1 MIIHHAI
8 VNLQSMS
15 LIPGRSSGC
24 FGDTGFEIVGVR
36 DTKDNL
42 EKVLGEPLA
51 MLGHSGGVE
60 RQEDASPDAKKTCNA
75 RGRHGD
81 HGSRTSPA
89 YSRDSLPEL
98 IGQEGPATKN

>member
-1 MIIHHAI
+1 MIIHHDI

-75 RGRHGD
+75 RGRQTSWWPS
-81 HGSRTSPA
+81 SRLS
-89 YSRDSLPEL
+89 SLCR
-98 IGQEGPATKN
+98 T

>member
-1 MIIHHAI
+1 MIKYHDI
-8 VNLQSMS
+8 VNLQSKS

-24 FGDTGFEIVGVR
+24 YGDTGFESVGVR

-42 EKVLGEPLA
+42 DTVLGEPLA

-98 IGQEGPATKN
+98 IGQEGPATEN

>member
-75 RGRHGD
+75 RGRQLFHCNSYNKKFSQFSV
-81 HGSRTSPA
+81 HYITHSIP
-89 YSRDSLPEL
+89 L
-98 IGQEGPATKN
+98 AT